1 VLGYLKRLAASS
13 AAYQAASFLSATLAI
28 VTLPL
33 YTRYLTRA
41 QYGYAE
47 TLLTFILLASIV
59 LKFGIGE
66 ALLRFWFDDAD
77 PERRNRLAKTA
88 SGFIFTTTTIVALI
102 ALAFAGPLSQ
112 AILVKEDATLM
123 ALAILGLWAF
133 TNLDVMYTLLRCEER
148 RRAYMTASI
157 TNVVLTVTATVVLVV
172 VFGTGARGYLL
183 GNYGAT
189 TVVLLGM
196 WVYERRR
203 IAFWPFG
210 GRKALDPLMKFGA
223 PTVPADAAV
232 FALNVVDRAYVLRAV
247 SPGAAGLYALSV
259 KMATIVILAVRG
271 FQAAWPPLAYSVTD
285 EGEAARLYA
294 FVTTAYVLVTGIV
307 VAAIVLL
314 GDWGVRLLAAPS
326 FYGATASLP
335 WVALGWSLYGLF
347 LVFVTI
353 AGRAKITTRL
363 FPAAM
368 IGLAA
373 NAILLVTL
381 VGPLGI
387 KGAGIALCG
396 AYVVML
402 IAIHLLTRSLFVVP
416 FEWGR
421 ITLAVVVMGGVSVAG
436 DLLLPNHGFVGFVTR
451 TLALAAIPA
460 ILYAAHFLHPHEL
473 ERLRAMAR
481 RRRPAA
487 SA

>member
-13 AAYQAASFLSATLAI
+13 AAYQAASFLSATLAL

-33 YTRYLTRA
+33 YTRHLTRA

-66 ALLRFWFDDAD
+66 ALLRFWFDDDD
-77 PERRNRLAKTA
+77 PARRDRLAKTA

-102 ALAFAGPLSQ
+102 GLAFAGPLSQ

-172 VFGTGARGYLL
+172 VLGTGARGYLL

-196 WVYERRR
+196 WIYERRR
-203 IAFWPFG
+203 IAFWPSG
-210 GRKALDPLMKFGA
+210 GRRALDPLMKFGA

-247 SPGAAGLYALSV
+247 SPAAAGLYALSV

-326 FYGATASLP
+326 FYGATESLP

-363 FPAAM
+363 FPAAV
-368 IGLAA
+368 IGLTA
-373 NAILLVTL
+373 NVVLLVTL

-396 AYVVML
+396 AYIVML
-402 IAIHLLTRSLFVVP
+402 IAIHLLTRRLFVVP

-436 DLLLPNHGFVGFVTR
+436 DLLLPDHGFVGFITR

-460 ILYAAHFLHPHEL
+460 ILYIAHFLHPHEL

-481 RRRPAA
+481 RLRPV
-487 SA
+487 